1 MYKTMNKAFLLI
13 LTILLFCS
21 APNWA
26 QERRIL
32 TKKQYSG
39 TVLSKEQE
47 TFLNSQKEAL
57 KAFEMPVSCGVI
69 EVPVKVHIVR
79 SATETVSIEQVQAA
93 FDQLNQFFVH
103 IYVQFVV
110 LGDYNYINDPA
121 LYDFD
126 KSQEADLCAKND
138 VDEVIN
144 LYLVGS
150 ISDGPLKFCGYTYYP
165 EDLERNI
172 DRIILDQSCLD
183 DGVSLA
189 RQMGHYFTLFPTAGP
204 KVSETMEFVDG
215 SNCET
220 EGDLICDTPAD
231 PELTYETV
239 DERCGYIGRKQDQS
253 GRKRFYKPDTRN
265 IMSENPRI
273 YCINHFT
280 EGQYRRMRFAVVN
293 LRNYLTFP
301 KLRYNKRQLKTL
313 AEEKGLKGEVA
324 VYMAGQTLH
333 TVRKENVFVD
343 QGGPYAQGT
352 AYNMSIVNDKKGYV
366 YVLEGDSE
374 RGIYLQFPQKGERAF
389 FKGEESAAFTVPKG
403 QNRLNVDELKGE
415 NGVNHIVVLFSK
427 KQLRIE
433 ELIDKMNSIEEPLDA
448 LQRVFS
454 VLGTELIPTTYLTY
468 DKAGSRVQGIAT
480 DQQIMPI
487 IIEYKQQ

>member
-1 MYKTMNKAFLLI
+1 MNKA
-13 LTILLFCS
+13 LLFVVAFVLLQS
-21 APNWA
+21 TNSWA

-39 TVLSKEQE
+39 TVINTEQE
-47 TFLNSQKEAL
+47 NFLKNHKENL
-57 KAFEMPVSCGVI
+57 DAFKMATSKGMT

-79 SATETVSIEQVQAA
+79 GGDKTVSIDQVQGA
-93 FDQLNQFFVH
+93 FDQLNKFFVP
-103 IYVQFVV
+103 IYIQFVL
-110 LGDYNYINDPA
+110 LGDYNYISKDEF
-121 LYDFD
+121 YDFD
-126 KSQEADLCAKND
+126 KEQETSLCAGND
-138 VDEVIN
+138 VKDVIN

-165 EDLERNI
+165 GDLERNT

-204 KVSETMEFVDG
+204 KASETREFVDG
-215 SNCET
+215 SNCMT

-231 PELTYETV
+231 PVLTYETV
-239 DERCGYIGRKQDQS
+239 DERCGYIGRMKDQS

-265 IMSENPRI
+265 IMSENPRT
-273 YCINHFT
+273 YCINHFS
-280 EGQYRRMRFAVVN
+280 EEQYRRMRYAIVN
-293 LRNYLTFP
+293 LRNYLVFP
-301 KLRYNKRQLKTL
+301 KRRYSKRQLKTL
-313 AEEKGLKGEVA
+313 AEEKGLMGEVA
-324 VYMAGQTLH
+324 VYMQGKTLS

-343 QGGPYAQGT
+343 QDGPYAQGT
-352 AYNMSIVNDKKGYV
+352 PYNIAIVNDKKGYV
-366 YVLEGDSE
+366 YVLEGDAE

-389 FKGEESAAFTVPKG
+389 FKGEEQAAFTVPKG
-403 QNRLNVDELKGE
+403 QERLKIDELKGPE
-415 NGVNHIVVLFSK
+415 GVNHIVVLFSK

-433 ELIDKMNSIEEPLDA
+433 ELIDQMNSIEEPLDVV
-448 LQRVFS
+448 QRVFS
-454 VLGTELIPTTYLTY
+454 ILGSNLIPTTYLEY
-468 DKAGSRVQGIAT
+468 DKTGSRVQGIAT

>member
-1 MYKTMNKAFLLI
+1 MTKT
-13 LTILLFCS
+13 LLFIVLLLLS
-21 APNWA
+21 ILNTWA

-39 TVLSKEQE
+39 TVLNTEQE
-47 TFLNSQKEAL
+47 KFLNDHKENL
-57 KAFEMPVSCGVI
+57 GAFEATNSNGMTEI
-69 EVPVKVHIVR
+69 PVKVHIIQGGNK
-79 SATETVSIEQVQAA
+79 TVSINEVQAA
-93 FDQLNQFFVH
+93 FDKLNKYFVP
-103 IYVQFVV
+103 IYVQFVL
-110 LGDYNYINDPA
+110 LGDYNYISKSEYYN
-121 LYDFD
+121 FD
-126 KSQEADLCAKND
+126 KKEEIDLCSAND
-138 VDEVIN
+138 ISNVIN

-165 EDLERNI
+165 GDLERNT

-204 KVSETMEFVDG
+204 KVSETREFVDG
-215 SNCET
+215 SNCAT

-231 PELTYETV
+231 PVLTYETV

-265 IMSENPRI
+265 IMSDNPRI

-280 EGQYRRMRFAVVN
+280 QEQYHRMRYAIVN

-301 KLRYNKRQLKTL
+301 KRRYSKRQLRTL
-313 AEEKGLKGEVA
+313 AEEKGLMGEVA
-324 VYMAGQTLH
+324 VYMGGQPLN

-343 QGGPYAQGT
+343 QDGPYHQGSS
-352 AYNMSIVNDKKGYV
+352 YNIAIVNHNKGYV
-366 YVLEGDSE
+366 YVLEGDAE
-374 RGIYLQFPQKGERAF
+374 RGIYLQFPTKGERAF
-389 FKGEESAAFTVPKG
+389 FKGDQQAAFTIPKG
-403 QNRLNVDELKGE
+403 QERLKVDELKGE
-415 NGVNHIVVLFSK
+415 QGINHVVVLFSK

-433 ELIDKMNSIEEPLDA
+433 ELIDKMNSIEEPLDV
-448 LQRVFS
+448 LQRVYS
-454 VLGTELIPTTYLTY
+454 VLGTDIIPSNYLKY
-468 DKAGSRVQGIAT
+468 DKTGSKAQGIAT

-487 IIEYKQQ
+487 FIEYKQS

>member
-1 MYKTMNKAFLLI
+1 MNKALL
-13 LTILLFCS
+13 LVSTILLFCS
-21 APNWA
+21 TTNWA

-39 TVLSKEQE
+39 TVLNTKQE
-47 TFLNSQKEAL
+47 AFLNSHKEGL
-57 KAFEMPVSCGVI
+57 KAFEMPASCGVI
-69 EVPVKVHIVR
+69 EIPIKVHIVR
-79 SATETVSIEQVQAA
+79 GQTETVSIDQVQAA
-93 FDQLNQFFVH
+93 FDQLNQFFIN

-110 LGDYNYINDPA
+110 LGDYNYINQPD

-126 KSQEADLCAKND
+126 KSQEANLCSKND
-138 VDEVIN
+138 VDKVIN

-165 EDLERNI
+165 EDLERNT
-172 DRIILDQSCLD
+172 DRIVLNQSCLD

-189 RQMGHYFTLFPTAGP
+189 RQIGHYFTLFPTAGP

-215 SNCET
+215 TNCAEQ
-220 EGDLICDTPAD
+220 GDLICDTPAD
-231 PELTYETV
+231 PELTYESV

-265 IMSENPRI
+265 IMSENPRT

-280 EGQYRRMRFAVVN
+280 EGQYRRMRYAVVN

-301 KLRYNKRQLKTL
+301 KRRYTKRQLKTL
-313 AEEKGLKGEVA
+313 TEEKGLKGEVV
-324 VYMAGQTLH
+324 VYMAGQTLN
-333 TVRKENVFVD
+333 TIRKENVFVD

-352 AYNMSIVNDKKGYV
+352 AYNIAVVNDKKGYV
-366 YVLEGDSE
+366 YVLEGDGE

-389 FKGEESAAFTVPKG
+389 FKGEESAAFTVPKA
-403 QNRLNVDELKGE
+403 QNRLKVDELKGE

-433 ELIDKMNSIEEPLDA
+433 DLIDEMNNIEEPLDA
-448 LQRVFS
+448 LQRMFA
-454 VLGTELIPTTYLTY
+454 VLGTDLIPTTYLDY
-468 DKAGSRVQGIAT
+468 DKTGSRVQGIAT
-480 DQQIMPI
+480 DQQIMPL